1 MNKKITVMFAIT
13 ALLFIGTAAAEDAVA
28 TKGKVL
34 EIERGVSVQN
44 QGEFDRLTIRTQNGE
59 TERLLLGRTGSCPDC
74 VQVGDRVRAQ
84 VMAGDGSGTQQRVQ
98 SMKVRRTGQTT
109 DFRNESGEL
118 LRTRSRSG
126 EGTGAGTSAGSAN
139 GRGGRGNDGGQQSGT
154 RSGSRTR
161 SRSCSGGG
169 GGGGGR
175 R

>member
-1 MNKKITVMFAIT
+1 MNKKITVMLAIS
-13 ALLFIGTAAAEDAVA
+13 ALLLIGAAAAEDAVA
-28 TKGKVL
+28 TKGKVVK
-34 EIERGVSVQN
+34 IERGVSVPD

-59 TERLLLGRTGSCPDC
+59 TERLLMGRTGSCPDC

-84 VMAGDGSGTQQRVQ
+84 VMAGDGSGTGQKMQ

-118 LRTRSRSG
+118 LRTRTRNAD
-126 EGTGAGTSAGSAN
+126 GTGAGTTAGSAN
-139 GRGGRGNDGGQQSGT
+139 GRGGGRNDGGQQAGT

-161 SRSCSGGG
+161 SRSCGG